1 VRKAIRIAV
10 AVLALV
16 IPTAAAAKPRHL
28 WFPQAVKAIRADARK
43 VCASY
48 RSNPDH
54 GCVVSGG
61 FCKQRLSRTRIRCQG
76 VYDADLRTETGSKR
90 CHYLATVSLGRSS
103 VIVRRSQKV
112 CVVL

>member
-1 VRKAIRIAV
+1 MRKPIPIAL

-16 IPTAAAAKPRHL
+16 IPTAAAAKPGHL
-28 WFPQAVKAIRADARK
+28 WFPQAIKAIRVDARK
-43 VCASY
+43 VCDSY
-48 RSNPDH
+48 RSNPGH

-90 CHYLATVSLGRSS
+90 CLYLATVSLGRSG
-103 VIVRRSQKV
+103 VTVRRGKKV
-112 CVVL
+112 CVAL